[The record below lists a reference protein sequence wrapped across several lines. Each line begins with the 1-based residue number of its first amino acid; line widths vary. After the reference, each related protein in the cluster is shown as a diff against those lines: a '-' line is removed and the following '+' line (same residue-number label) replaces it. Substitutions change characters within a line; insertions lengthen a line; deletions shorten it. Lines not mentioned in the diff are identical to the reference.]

1 MTSIIYDFEN
11 NVISTITYYEKKK
24 KYIYIYIYMH
34 TSNIFLFSVLSVF
47 ETCFDFKNMKF
58 QKKENADQNYIFLF
72 FLIFFPKKCWCG
84 H

>member
-11 NVISTITYYEKKK
+11 NVISTITYYEKKN
-24 KYIYIYIYMH
+24 IYIYIYMH

-72 FLIFFPKKCWCG
+72 LIFFPKKCWCG